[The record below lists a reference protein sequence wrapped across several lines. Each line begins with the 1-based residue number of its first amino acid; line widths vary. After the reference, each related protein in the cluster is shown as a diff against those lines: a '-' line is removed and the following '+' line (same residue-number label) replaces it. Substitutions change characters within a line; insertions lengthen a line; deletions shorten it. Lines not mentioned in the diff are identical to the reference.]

1 LYNGIEEMY
10 RNITEG
16 SMVMSSVRKKR
27 YPAVP
32 NKCGTAVDFPREVS
46 VRINWDGMICCAD
59 IPAK

>member
-1 LYNGIEEMY
+1 MY

-32 NKCGTAVDFPREVS
+32 NKCGTAVDFPKEVS